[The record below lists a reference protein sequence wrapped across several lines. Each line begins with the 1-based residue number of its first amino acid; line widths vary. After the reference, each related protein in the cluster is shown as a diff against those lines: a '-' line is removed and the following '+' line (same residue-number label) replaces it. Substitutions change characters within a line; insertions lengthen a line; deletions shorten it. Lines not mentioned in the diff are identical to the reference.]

1 MQPQTNNPQ
10 SPPSASPGQF
20 DFMMKDQPKPP
31 GRFSS
36 LLPALPRTARIALA
50 VVGGLFVLVILYSL
64 FLGGKATNSDQLT
77 AVAARAEEIARVSAL
92 VQSGSHSAD
101 TQGLAA
107 TTGAVM
113 ASQEQQVQAYL
124 ATNKTKVDK
133 NKLAARLDKSTD
145 AALATALQNNNYD
158 QTYFDYLKANL
169 TSYQNDLTTAYKG
182 AGKKAQAILDMAY
195 ASVQALRSA
204 PQLK

>member
-1 MQPQTNNPQ
+1 
-10 SPPSASPGQF
+10 
-20 DFMMKDQPKPP
+20 
-31 GRFSS
+31 
-36 LLPALPRTARIALA
+36 
-50 VVGGLFVLVILYSL
+50 
-64 FLGGKATNSDQLT
+64 
-77 AVAARAEEIARVSAL
+77 
-92 VQSGSHSAD
+92 
-101 TQGLAA
+101 
-107 TTGAVM
+107 M